1 MTIETFV
8 NGDELFNDWRE
19 DVLNGPPPRRYEL
32 GGEEFG
38 HFQLGPGTVA
48 LIGGSP
54 GMGKTAFAMQCV
66 ITAMSADPKLSVCV
80 ANVEMPP
87 QRLLDR
93 QLSRLSGILLDD
105 IQGRRL
111 TNRQKS
117 EAKAAFEILDGLLD
131 RLVFVKAPFT
141 LDNIVVAAD
150 SIEAEILVLDYVQ
163 RIRPSGKVQ
172 DKRGS
177 IDATMDS
184 IRQFADAGCCVLAL
198 SAVGRSKDA
207 NGRSSYAGNTLSLAS
222 FRESSEL
229 EYGADD
235 AYLLGPSTEGE
246 NDPEDAAIA
255 VKLKQ
260 LKCRYGKPTDTDLVF
275 DRSLQLFRAGQGSNG
290 NSRTLK
296 GTLEGLWENS
306 DAH

>member
-1 MTIETFV
+1 MVAKTFI
-8 NGDELFNDWRE
+8 NGDELFDGWR
-19 DVLNGPPPRRYEL
+19 DDILNGSPPKLYGL

-66 ITAMSADPKLSVCV
+66 INAMFADPKLSVCV

-93 QLSRLSGILLDD
+93 QLSRLSGVLLDD
-105 IQGRRL
+105 IQGRQL
-111 TNRQKS
+111 TTKQKS
-117 EAKAAFEILDGLLD
+117 DAKAAFEILDGLLD

-141 LDNIVVAAD
+141 LDNIAAAAD
-150 SIEAEILVLDYVQ
+150 SIEAEILVLDYIQ

-235 AYLLGPSTEGE
+235 AYLLVPSFGGE
-246 NDPEDAAIA
+246 NDHDDAAIA

-275 DRSLQLFRAGQGSNG
+275 DRSLQLFRSGQSAGGK
-290 NSRTLK
+290 SRSLRDS
-296 GTLEGLWENS
+296 LVGLWEQS
-306 DAH
+306 DAN

>member
-1 MTIETFV
+1 MTVKTFI
-8 NGDELFNDWRE
+8 NGDELFADWRD
-19 DVLNGPPPRRYEL
+19 DVLNGPPPKRYEL
-32 GGEEFG
+32 GGEEF
-38 HFQLGPGTVA
+38 HHLHLGPGTVA

-54 GMGKTAFAMQCV
+54 GMGKTSLSMQCV
-66 ITAMSADPKLSVCV
+66 IAAMSADPTLTVCV

-87 QRLLDR
+87 QRLLER
-93 QLSRLSGILLDD
+93 QLSRMSGLLLDD
-105 IQGRRL
+105 IQGRQL
-111 TNRQKS
+111 TTRQKS
-117 EAKAAFEILDGLLD
+117 EAKAAFEILGGLLD
-131 RLVFVKAPFT
+131 RIVFVKAPFT
-141 LDNIVVAAD
+141 LDNVAAAAD
-150 SIEAEILVLDYVQ
+150 SIQAEIIVLDYIQ

-177 IDATMDS
+177 IDATMDF

-235 AYLLGPSTEGE
+235 AYLLVPSTDGD
-246 NDPEDAAIA
+246 NDPDDAAIA

-275 DRSLQLFRAGQGSNG
+275 DRSLQLFRSGQSAGGK
-290 NSRTLK
+290 SRSLRDS
-296 GTLEGLWENS
+296 LVGLWEQS
-306 DAH
+306 DAN